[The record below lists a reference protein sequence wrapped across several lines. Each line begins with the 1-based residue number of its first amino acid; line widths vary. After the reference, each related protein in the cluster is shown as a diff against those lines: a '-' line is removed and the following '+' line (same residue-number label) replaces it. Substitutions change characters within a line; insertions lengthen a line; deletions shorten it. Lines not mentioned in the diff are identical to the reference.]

1 LCGKEPRDI
10 DPVYSRRFVFNPQP
24 RRKEVEEEGGK
35 WREKTREEGGQG
47 APTREVATLI
57 SFKAIEVRLLYV
69 KI

>member
-10 DPVYSRRFVFNPQP
+10 DPVYSRRFVFNPP
-24 RRKEVEEEGGK
+24 AKEKRGGGGGGK